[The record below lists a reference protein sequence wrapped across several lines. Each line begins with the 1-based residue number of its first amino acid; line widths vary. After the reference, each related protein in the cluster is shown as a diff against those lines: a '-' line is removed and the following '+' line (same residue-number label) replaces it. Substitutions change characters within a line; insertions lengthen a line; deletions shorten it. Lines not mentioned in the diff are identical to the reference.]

1 MSDATAPTGRSMT
14 GKTVIVTGGNSGIGK
29 ATAVALARA
38 GARVIIT
45 ARDPARGNQAV
56 EDIRQ
61 ASGSQLVELAVF
73 DLGDLASVRAG
84 AAELLERCPRIDVL
98 INNAGLVLTDRA
110 ETVDG
115 YEATFAINHLGP
127 FLLTELLTDRLV
139 GSAPSR
145 VVNVASTAHRSARRG
160 LDFDDLQARQGYKG
174 MQVYGSSKLANI
186 LFTTEL
192 ASRLSGKGVTANS
205 VHPGT
210 VATGYGRDGDTRGFL
225 AFGLK
230 VIKPFVLTPE
240 KGAKTSVYLASSED
254 VAGVT
259 GKYFV
264 KCKARKPSVAA
275 QDEAAARRL
284 WAVSEELVGAASSP
298 R

>member
-1 MSDATAPTGRSMT
+1 MSDATPPTGRSMT

-29 ATAVALARA
+29 ATAAALARA
-38 GARVIIT
+38 GARVVIT
-45 ARDPARGNQAV
+45 ARDQARGNQAV
-56 EDIRQ
+56 DDIRQ
-61 ASGSQLVELAVF
+61 ASGSDLVELVVF

-84 AAELLERCPRIDVL
+84 ASELLERCPRIDVL

-139 GSAPSR
+139 ASAPSR

-160 LDFDDLQARQGYKG
+160 LDFEDLQARQGYKG

-210 VATGYGRDGDTRGFL
+210 VATGYGRDGDTHGFL

-240 KGAKTSVYLASSED
+240 KGAKTSVYLASSEG

-264 KCKARKPSVAA
+264 KCKARKPSAAA

-284 WAVSEELVGAASSP
+284 WAVSEELVGVAKS
-298 R
+298 